1 MYNENGGEKMNN
13 SESENKNNMQEK
25 LVRWGTFAV
34 IVLIAFLIG
43 LVPMWLNARN
53 IAAEHEVTKKLLV
66 KEEINNSL
74 MRAVIDARLGEYE
87 SARQSASSFFSRLRA
102 EIDKEKESAYSADE
116 IGKLK
121 NIFDNRDSTITMLAQ
136 RDQASVERLTDIF
149 QTYRQAAAAAKP
161 VTVPEAVNAPA
172 NLQ

>member
-1 MYNENGGEKMNN
+1 MNN
-13 SESENKNNMQEK
+13 SESDNNNVQGK
-25 LVRWGTFAV
+25 FTRWGIFAV
-34 IVLIAFLIG
+34 IVLIAFLLG

-87 SARQSASSFFSRLRA
+87 PARQSASNFFSKLRT
-102 EIDKEKESAYSADE
+102 EFDREKESAYSADE

-121 NIFDNRDSTITMLAQ
+121 SIFDDRDSTITMLAQ
-136 RDQASVERLTDIF
+136 RDQASVERLTDIY
-149 QTYRQAAAAAKP
+149 QTYRQAAGKP
-161 VTVPEAVNAPA
+161 IAPASEASNAPA
-172 NLQ
+172 NTAANTQ